1 MSYYILP
8 RVINSYIQINPSL
21 QETEIDTYISHSLFN
36 YYKKMK
42 SQLNNI
48 TEFDTSFNAQNI
60 LKIVNPYEFIFSKIT
75 GTKLSVSKLKPQTS
89 IFYDLLEIINM
100 LNIFD
105 NYKNT
110 NNIKFLTISSTYE
123 DINSCYDLFRE
134 NNNDSIDNYKE
145 FKSNLHEEL
154 NGKSYDIIF
163 YEIEKIIYCNLNN
176 YILKLID
183 TILLILHRQSNNGIT
198 IIKIGFTFH
207 KPIVDILYLLSS
219 LYQKVYI
226 VKPNTSNVMSYE
238 KFIVCK
244 NFILNQNTRQIYF
257 SYIVKLIEFK
267 KFYSI
272 NENIKHIIDKDIP
285 YFYINKIDDINNIIG
300 QQQLE
305 TIDQA
310 INIYKN
316 KNKDDKLE
324 SLKKINIQKCVN
336 WCEKMKIPFNK
347 ITEKP
352 NIFLPIINADAINEV
367 VYNEIIENGDVVNE
381 VLINNEFVEN
391 GEVVNEVLI
400 NNEFL
405 EENEFVE
412 ENMFMI
418 IENEM

>member
-8 RVINSYIQINPSL
+8 RVINSYIKITPSL

-48 TEFDTSFNAQNI
+48 TEIDTSFNSQNI
-60 LKIVNPYEFIFSKIT
+60 LKTINPYEFIFSKIP
-75 GTKLSVSKLKPQTS
+75 GTKLSVSKLRPQTS

-105 NYKNT
+105 NYKNS
-110 NNIKFLTISSTYE
+110 NNIKLITISSTYE
-123 DINSCYDLFRE
+123 DVNSCYDLFRE

-145 FKSNLHEEL
+145 FKPNLFEEIS
-154 NGKSYDIIF
+154 GKKYDLIF

-176 YILKLID
+176 YVLKLID
-183 TILLILHRQSNNGIT
+183 ILLLILHSQKNNGIS
-198 IIKIGFTFH
+198 IIKIGFAFH
-207 KPIVDILYLLSS
+207 KPVVDILYLLSC
-219 LYQKVYI
+219 LFQKVYI
-226 VKPNTSNVMSYE
+226 VKPHTSNIMSYE

-244 NFILNQNTRQIYF
+244 NFILNENTRQIYNL
-257 SYIVKLIEFK
+257 YVAKLVDFK
-267 KFYSI
+267 DLYSKSSSQ
-272 NENIKHIIDKDIP
+272 NIKHIIDKDTP

-324 SLKKINIQKCVN
+324 SFKKINIQKCVN

-347 ITEKP
+347 MTEKP
-352 NIFLPIINADAINEV
+352 NIFLPIINADLDNNTV
-367 VYNEIIENGDVVNE
+367 LENT
-381 VLINNEFVEN
+381 IVEN
-391 GEVVNEVLI
+391 TIVENTIVENTDLENTVVENTIVENTDL
-400 NNEFL
+400 
-405 EENEFVE
+405 ENELV

>member
-1 MSYYILP
+1 
-8 RVINSYIQINPSL
+8 
-21 QETEIDTYISHSLFN
+21 
-36 YYKKMK
+36 
-42 SQLNNI
+42 
-48 TEFDTSFNAQNI
+48 
-60 LKIVNPYEFIFSKIT
+60 
-75 GTKLSVSKLKPQTS
+75 
-89 IFYDLLEIINM
+89 
-100 LNIFD
+100 
-105 NYKNT
+105 
-110 NNIKFLTISSTYE
+110 
-123 DINSCYDLFRE
+123 
-134 NNNDSIDNYKE
+134 
-145 FKSNLHEEL
+145 
-154 NGKSYDIIF
+154 
-163 YEIEKIIYCNLNN
+163 
-176 YILKLID
+176 
-183 TILLILHRQSNNGIT
+183 
-198 IIKIGFTFH
+198 
-207 KPIVDILYLLSS
+207 
-219 LYQKVYI
+219 
-226 VKPNTSNVMSYE
+226 MSYE

-391 GEVVNEVLI
+391 GDVVNEVLI

>member
-8 RVINSYIQINPSL
+8 RVINSYIKITPSL
-21 QETEIDTYISHSLFN
+21 QEAEVDTYISHSLFN

-48 TEFDTSFNAQNI
+48 TEIDTSFNSQNI
-60 LKIVNPYEFIFSKIT
+60 LKIVNPYEFIFSKIP
-75 GTKLSVSKLKPQTS
+75 GTKLSVSKLRPQTS

-110 NNIKFLTISSTYE
+110 NNIKFLTISSIYE

-134 NNNDSIDNYKE
+134 NNNDYIDNYKE
-145 FKSNLHEEL
+145 CKSNLYEEL

-163 YEIEKIIYCNLNN
+163 YEIEKINYCNLNN
-176 YILKLID
+176 YVLKLID
-183 TILLILHRQSNNGIT
+183 TILLILHRQTNNGIT

-207 KPIVDILYLLSS
+207 KPVVDILYLLSS

-244 NFILNQNTRQIYF
+244 NFILNENTRQIYF

-267 KFYSI
+267 KFYSN

-305 TIDQA
+305 TIDQV

-316 KNKDDKLE
+316 KNKDDKIE
-324 SLKKINIQKCVN
+324 SLKKMNIHKSIN
-336 WCEKMKIPFNK
+336 WCEKMNIPYNK
-347 ITEKP
+347 FSEKP
-352 NIFLPIINADAINEV
+352 NIFLPIINEIVEGENQVIECKNEV
-367 VYNEIIENGDVVNE
+367 V
-381 VLINNEFVEN
+381 
-391 GEVVNEVLI
+391 EVVEGEN
-400 NNEFL
+400 
-405 EENEFVE
+405 EENE
-412 ENMFMI
+412 ENDFQENI
-418 IENEM
+418 FIVIENEI

>member
-8 RVINSYIQINPSL
+8 RVINSYIKIIPSV
-21 QETEIDTYISHSLFN
+21 QETQIDTYISHSLFT
-36 YYKKMK
+36 YYKKIK

-48 TEFDTSFNAQNI
+48 TEIDTSCNIQNI
-60 LKIVNPYEFIFSKIT
+60 LKIVNPYEFIFSKIPC
-75 GTKLSVSKLKPQTS
+75 TKLSVSKLQPQSS

-110 NNIKFLTISSTYE
+110 NIKFLTISSYIE
-123 DINSCYDLFRE
+123 DINSCYELFRE
-134 NNNDSIDNYKE
+134 NNSDSIDNYKE
-145 FKSNLHEEL
+145 CKSNLYEEL

-163 YEIEKIIYCNLNN
+163 YEIEKINYCNLNN
-176 YILKLID
+176 YVLKLID
-183 TILLILHRQSNNGIT
+183 TLLLILHRQTNNGIT
-198 IIKIGFTFH
+198 IIKFGFTFH
-207 KPIVDILYLLSS
+207 KPVVDILYLLTS
-219 LYQKVYI
+219 LFQKVYI
-226 VKPNTSNVMSYE
+226 VKPHTSNIMSYE

-244 NFILNQNTRQIYF
+244 NFILNENTKQIYNL
-257 SYIVKLIEFK
+257 YVAKLIEFK
-267 KFYSI
+267 DLYSKSFSQ
-272 NENIKHIIDKDIP
+272 NIKHIIEKDIP

-352 NIFLPIINADAINEV
+352 NIFLPIINAELENVVLENEV
-367 VYNEIIENGDVVNE
+367 VENADLENE
-381 VLINNEFVEN
+381 VV
-391 GEVVNEVLI
+391 
-400 NNEFL
+400 
-405 EENEFVE
+405 
-412 ENMFMI
+412 ENMFII

>member
-8 RVINSYIQINPSL
+8 KVINSYIKINPSL
-21 QETEIDTYISHSLFN
+21 QEDAIDTYISHSLFN
-36 YYKKMK
+36 YYKKIK
-42 SQLNNI
+42 NQLNTI
-48 TEFDTSFNAQNI
+48 IDIDLSFNTQNI
-60 LKIVNPYEFIFSKIT
+60 LKIVNPYEFIFSKIP
-75 GTKLSVSKLKPQTS
+75 GSKFSVSKLKPQTS
-89 IFYDLLEIINM
+89 IFYDMLEIINM

-134 NNNDSIDNYKE
+134 NNNDCIDNYKE

-183 TILLILHRQSNNGIT
+183 TILLILHRQTNNGIT

-207 KPIVDILYLLSS
+207 KPVVDILYLLSS

-244 NFILNQNTRQIYF
+244 NFILNQNTRQLYF

-305 TIDQA
+305 TIDQV

-316 KNKDDKLE
+316 KNKDDKIE
-324 SLKKINIQKCVN
+324 SLKKINIHKSIN
-336 WCEKMKIPFNK
+336 WCEKMNIPYNK
-347 ITEKP
+347 FSEKP
-352 NIFLPIINADAINEV
+352 NIFLPIINEVGGGENEV
-367 VYNEIIENGDVVNE
+367 IEN
-381 VLINNEFVEN
+381 
-391 GEVVNEVLI
+391 
-400 NNEFL
+400 
-405 EENEFVE
+405 EENEV
-412 ENMFMI
+412 
-418 IENEM
+418 IENEVIENEEFEVVEDDFQENIFTVIENEI

>member
-8 RVINSYIQINPSL
+8 KVINSYIKLNPSL
-21 QETEIDTYISHSLFN
+21 QEDVIDTYISHSLFN

-42 SQLNNI
+42 TQLNNI
-48 TEFDTSFNAQNI
+48 IEDDVSFNIQNI
-60 LKIVNPYEFIFSKIT
+60 LKIVNPYEFIFSKIP
-75 GTKLSVSKLKPQTS
+75 GSKFAVSKLKPQTS
-89 IFYDLLEIINM
+89 IFYDMLEIINM

-110 NNIKFLTISSTYE
+110 NIKFLTISSTYE
-123 DINSCYDLFRE
+123 DVNSCYELFRE
-134 NNNDSIDNYKE
+134 NNTDSIDNYKE
-145 FKSNLHEEL
+145 FKSNLYEEEL

-183 TILLILHRQSNNGIT
+183 TLLLILHRQTHNGIT
-198 IIKIGFTFH
+198 ILKIGFTFH
-207 KPIVDILYLLSS
+207 KPVVDILYLLSS

-238 KFIVCK
+238 KYIVCK
-244 NFILNQNTRQIYF
+244 NFILNENTRQIYF

-272 NENIKHIIDKDIP
+272 NENIKYIIDKDTP

-305 TIDQA
+305 TIDQV

-316 KNKDDKLE
+316 KNKDDKIE
-324 SLKKINIQKCVN
+324 SLKKINIHKSIN
-336 WCEKMKIPFNK
+336 WCEKMKIPYNK
-347 ITEKP
+347 SSEKP
-352 NIFLPIINADAINEV
+352 NIFLPIINGDLEKVDGETDVENEV
-367 VYNEIIENGDVVNE
+367 
-381 VLINNEFVEN
+381 
-391 GEVVNEVLI
+391 
-400 NNEFL
+400 
-405 EENEFVE
+405 
-412 ENMFMI
+412 
-418 IENEM
+418 IENEVIENEVIENDSQENIFIVIENEI

>member
-8 RVINSYIQINPSL
+8 RVINSYIKITPSL
-21 QETEIDTYISHSLFN
+21 QESEIDTYISHSLFN

-48 TEFDTSFNAQNI
+48 TEIDTSFNAQNI

-75 GTKLSVSKLKPQTS
+75 GTKLSVSKLRPQSS

-105 NYKNT
+105 NYKNS
-110 NNIKFLTISSTYE
+110 NNIKLITISSTYE
-123 DINSCYDLFRE
+123 DVNSCYDLFRE

-145 FKSNLHEEL
+145 FNPNLFEEVS
-154 NGKSYDIIF
+154 GKNYDIIF

-176 YILKLID
+176 YVLKLID
-183 TILLILHRQSNNGIT
+183 ILLLILHSQKNNGIT
-198 IIKIGFTFH
+198 IIKIGFAFH
-207 KPIVDILYLLSS
+207 KPVVDILYLLSS
-219 LYQKVYI
+219 LFQKVYI
-226 VKPNTSNVMSYE
+226 VKPHTSNIMSYE

-244 NFILNQNTRQIYF
+244 NFILNENTRQIYNL
-257 SYIVKLIEFK
+257 YVAKLVEFK
-267 KFYSI
+267 ALYSKTCCH
-272 NENIKHIIDKDIP
+272 NIKHIIDKDTP

-352 NIFLPIINADAINEV
+352 NIFLPIINDDIVNEIVDNEV
-367 VYNEIIENGDVVNE
+367 VYNEIIENDDAVNEIIENDDAVNEIVENEDAVNE
-381 VLINNEFVEN
+381 VV
-391 GEVVNEVLI
+391 
-400 NNEFL
+400 
-405 EENEFVE
+405 

-418 IENEM
+418 IENEI

>member
-381 VLINNEFVEN
+381 VLINNEF
-391 GEVVNEVLI
+391 
-400 NNEFL
+400 L

>member
-8 RVINSYIQINPSL
+8 KVINSYIKINPSL
-21 QETEIDTYISHSLFN
+21 NEDVIDTYISHSLFN
-36 YYKKMK
+36 YYRKMK
-42 SQLNNI
+42 TQLNNI
-48 TEFDTSFNAQNI
+48 VEFDTSFNIQNI
-60 LKIVNPYEFIFSKIT
+60 LKIVNPYEFIFSKIP
-75 GTKLSVSKLKPQTS
+75 GTKFSISKLKPQTS
-89 IFYDLLEIINM
+89 IFYDMLEIINM

-123 DINSCYDLFRE
+123 DINTCYELFRE

-145 FKSNLHEEL
+145 FKSNLYEEL

-183 TILLILHRQSNNGIT
+183 TILLILHRQTNNGIT

-207 KPIVDILYLLSS
+207 KPVVDILYLLSS

-244 NFILNQNTRQIYF
+244 NFILNENTRQLYF

-272 NENIKHIIDKDIP
+272 NENINHIIDKDTP
-285 YFYINKIDDINNIIG
+285 YFYIHKIDDINNIIG
-300 QQQLE
+300 QQ
-305 TIDQA
+305 IC
-310 INIYKN
+310 I
-316 KNKDDKLE
+316 
-324 SLKKINIQKCVN
+324 
-336 WCEKMKIPFNK
+336 
-347 ITEKP
+347 ITLFS
-352 NIFLPIINADAINEV
+352 NV
-367 VYNEIIENGDVVNE
+367 
-381 VLINNEFVEN
+381 
-391 GEVVNEVLI
+391 
-400 NNEFL
+400 
-405 EENEFVE
+405 
-412 ENMFMI
+412 
-418 IENEM
+418 

>member
-391 GEVVNEVLI
+391 GDVVNEVLI